1 MLHSTVSRVS
11 GALARNAAAM
21 TVPRRVLVVD
31 DNIDAAESI
40 AVLLSLSGHEV
51 QTAHDGHAALRIA
64 LSFRPEF
71 IFLDIGMP
79 GLDGFAVAQRLRGEP
94 GFEKVRIIAVTGY
107 GTEQD
112 RRRCL
117 ESGFDQH
124 YLKPVDPKFLESL
137 LGNVWT

>member
-1 MLHSTVSRVS
+1 L
-11 GALARNAAAM
+11 

-31 DNIDAAESI
+31 DNIDAADSI
-40 AVLLSLSGHEV
+40 AALLTLSGHEV
-51 QTAHDGHAALRIA
+51 QTAHDGHAAVRMA

-71 IFLDIGMP
+71 IFLDLGLP
-79 GLDGFAVAQRLRGEP
+79 GLDGFAVAQRLRAEP
-94 GFEKVRIIAVTGY
+94 GFETVRLIAVTGY

-112 RRRCL
+112 RRRTL

-137 LGNVWT
+137 LGNVSS

>member
-1 MLHSTVSRVS
+1 
-11 GALARNAAAM
+11 
-21 TVPRRVLVVD
+21 VD
-31 DNIDAAESI
+31 DNIDAADSI
-40 AVLLSLSGHEV
+40 AALLTLSGHQV
-51 QTAHDGHAALRIA
+51 QTALDGNAAVRIA

-79 GLDGFAVAQRLRGEP
+79 GLDGFAVAQRLRAEP
-94 GFEKVRIIAVTGY
+94 GFDAVRIIAVTGY

-112 RRRCL
+112 RSRSL

>member
-1 MLHSTVSRVS
+1 
-11 GALARNAAAM
+11 M

-31 DNIDAAESI
+31 DNIDAADSI
-40 AVLLSLSGHEV
+40 AALLTLSGHQV
-51 QTAHDGHAALRIA
+51 QTALDGNAAVRIA

-79 GLDGFAVAQRLRGEP
+79 GLDGFAVAQRLRAEP
-94 GFEKVRIIAVTGY
+94 GFDAVRIIAVTGY

-112 RRRCL
+112 RSRSL

>member
-1 MLHSTVSRVS
+1 V
-11 GALARNAAAM
+11 

-40 AVLLSLSGHEV
+40 ASLLSLSGHEV
-51 QTAHDGHAALRIA
+51 QTAHDGQAALRIA

-71 IFLDIGMP
+71 IFLDLGMP
-79 GLDGFAVAQRLRGEP
+79 GLDGFAVAQRLRAEP
-94 GFEKVRIIAVTGY
+94 GFDKVRIIAVTGY

-117 ESGFDQH
+117 EGGFDQH

-137 LGNVWT
+137 LGNAWT

>member
-1 MLHSTVSRVS
+1 
-11 GALARNAAAM
+11 M

-31 DNIDAAESI
+31 DNVDAAESI

-51 QTAHDGHAALRIA
+51 RTAHDGHAALRIA
-64 LSFRPEF
+64 LSFRREF

-137 LGNVWT
+137 LGTAWT